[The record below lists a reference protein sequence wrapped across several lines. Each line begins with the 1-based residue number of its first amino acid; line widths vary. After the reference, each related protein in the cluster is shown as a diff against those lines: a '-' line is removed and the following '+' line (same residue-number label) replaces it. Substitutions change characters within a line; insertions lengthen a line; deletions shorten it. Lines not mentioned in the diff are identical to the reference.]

1 MSPGQKG
8 KKKKEQNEWAI
19 QDNIKSTIIYI
30 KDSHVARRIKDKR
43 DLKMWL
49 AISSKSDECI
59 LS

>member
-43 DLKMWL
+43 SKDV
-49 AISSKSDECI
+49 ISNI
-59 LS
+59 FQVWWMYP